1 MKIDISTSGPRDPHY
16 VLEVA
21 EAFAQCARVLN
32 HLTRGYE
39 ALEFPGEAHDL
50 LGYLAAAVSCL
61 PQLVDQIGDWYAAEL
76 AAERIRTDDGSNPYA
91 RFAELVGALDGPRI
105 TAAKLQ
111 ADLDAVTAITGHL
124 GAPETGEDG
133 NG

>member
-32 HLTRGYE
+32 HLTLSHE

-50 LGYLAAAVSCL
+50 LGYLAAAASCL
-61 PQLVDQIGDWYAAEL
+61 PQLLDQVGDWYAAE
-76 AAERIRTDDGSNPYA
+76 AAAGRLRTDDGTDPYA
-91 RFAELVGALDGPRI
+91 RFTDLVASLDWPKV
-105 TAAKLQ
+105 TAAQLQ
-111 ADLDAVTAITGHL
+111 SDLNTVTAITVHL
-124 GAPETGEDG
+124 AAAEPVD
-133 NG
+133 